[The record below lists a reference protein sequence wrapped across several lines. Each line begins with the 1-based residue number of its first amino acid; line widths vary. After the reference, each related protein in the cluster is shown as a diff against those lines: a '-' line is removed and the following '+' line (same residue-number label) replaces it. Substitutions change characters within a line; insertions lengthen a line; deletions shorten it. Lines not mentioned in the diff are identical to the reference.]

1 MKHILL
7 ALIFVLG
14 ALPLQAEAQSEP
26 LDWQFGW
33 ETETD
38 PEIMELNGKDSRL
51 KSQNGLGSSGD
62 MTFSLT
68 LEFWVDNPRPLPV
81 EIEFDCFIFAA
92 EGGTE
97 FEVDFPDVST
107 INGLSNESFSVVISG
122 DGFDHDREVAS
133 RSRYLID
140 LADIHYFSLT
150 ASELVAGQAT
160 PTEAKEIE
168 KDLQFS
174 KYKSN

>member
-14 ALPLQAEAQSEP
+14 ALPLQAEAQSET
-26 LDWQFGW
+26 LDWEIGW

-81 EIEFDCFIFAA
+81 EIEFDFSFWYDH
-92 EGGTE
+92 
-97 FEVDFPDVST
+97 FEVDIPIFP
-107 INGLSNESFSVVISG
+107 SG
-122 DGFDHDREVAS
+122 SYWRWKFT
-133 RSRYLID
+133 
-140 LADIHYFSLT
+140 SLH
-150 ASELVAGQAT
+150 
-160 PTEAKEIE
+160 
-168 KDLQFS
+168 
-174 KYKSN
+174 